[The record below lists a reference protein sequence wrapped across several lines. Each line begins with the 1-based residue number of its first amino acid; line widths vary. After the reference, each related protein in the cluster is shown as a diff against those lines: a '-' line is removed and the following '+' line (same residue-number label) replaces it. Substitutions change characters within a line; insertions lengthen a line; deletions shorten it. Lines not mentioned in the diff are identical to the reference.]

1 MPACLTHYYFAK
13 TVARFLGETG
23 LEKSPEYLW
32 GAQGPDFL
40 FCHRYLPW
48 MKGRNLRDYGD
59 KLTFVDVMGAVT
71 TITGRLVSADLTAGT
86 VIVAA
91 E

>member
-1 MPACLTHYYFAK
+1 MCLSTIYMNEKQDDNILCRFVAK
-13 TVARFLGETG
+13 INA
-23 LEKSPEYLW
+23 
-32 GAQGPDFL
+32 D
-40 FCHRYLPW
+40 
-48 MKGRNLRDYGD
+48 GD
-59 KLTFVDVMGAVT
+59 KLTFVDVVGAVT